1 MTPGHMLPTPHPANE
16 VLRFTGGPQ
25 GQTAPPGWQQVLLHT
40 LATTAI
46 IIPYHHLLVI
56 AILPCSLLS
65 LQETVRVETGL
76 LERQPRVD
84 EISCLQKLL

>member
-1 MTPGHMLPTPHPANE
+1 MTLGHVLPTPHPASE
-16 VLRFTGGPQ
+16 VLRFTEGPRK
-25 GQTAPPGWQQVLLHT
+25 TDSTTRLAAILLHT

-84 EISCLQKLL
+84 EISCLQTLL